1 MHLKWWLLDED
12 QKRHVWALYGRFTL
26 LSFISCC
33 AGATAW
39 GARMQELLFIVPAQ
53 ISESSVN
60 RQLPPSEL
68 MSMYMQGFRWA
79 AVYLVAYAIDFFCS
93 SIAKLLVLSR
103 MRDFAVPSAVTAQ
116 RRWTVCGRIVTALV
130 ILGNTAGLISN
141 IAAAAYREQLANIY
155 SDASAAF
162 AANNTALG
170 INLLVNS
177 LDTKFSEGT
186 NAASYQELLE
196 AIVLLI
202 IVAAF
207 IAVGGMGARLLN
219 SALRHLKNAQDS
231 NIMAGTAGA
240 QVKNLAV
247 AASAEG
253 RQLRRKILATCL
265 VAFVTFLLRAV
276 FSIIYASAN
285 KLQNTNCSYIHGTA
299 CSPCWNEYAYMQFFI
314 LFTPE
319 FQLTIVLL
327 STPLSLLVALWGMT
341 DVRALELMSSNR
353 QQLAILRVQQ

>member
-1 MHLKWWLLDED
+1 MYVKWWLLDED

-39 GARMQELLFIVPAQ
+39 GARMQELLFIIPAQ

-68 MSMYMQGFRWA
+68 LSMYMKGFRWA
-79 AVYLVAYAIDFFCS
+79 AIYLVAYAIDFFCS

-103 MRDFAVPSAVTAQ
+103 MRDFVVPSTVTAQ
-116 RRWTVCGRIVTALV
+116 RRWTVSSRIVTALV

-155 SDASAAF
+155 GDASAAF
-162 AANNTALG
+162 AANSTVLG
-170 INLLVNS
+170 INLVKS
-177 LDTKFSEGT
+177 SDTKFSEGT

-196 AIVLLI
+196 VIVLLI

-219 SALRHLKNAQDS
+219 SALRHLKNAEDA
-231 NIMAGTAGA
+231 NIKAGTAGTQA
-240 QVKNLAV
+240 KNLAV
-247 AASAEG
+247 AAGAAG

-285 KLQNTNCSYIHGTA
+285 KLQNTNCSNIRGTA
-299 CSPCWNEYAYMQFFI
+299 CAPCWNEYAYMQFFI

-319 FQLTIVLL
+319 FQQTIILL

-341 DVRALELMSSNR
+341 DVRALELMSSYR
-353 QQLAILRVQQ
+353 QQLSILRVQQ

>member
-1 MHLKWWLLDED
+1 MYVKWWLLDED

-33 AGATAW
+33 AGAIAW
-39 GARMQELLFIVPAQ
+39 GARMQEVLFIVPAQ

-68 MSMYMQGFRWA
+68 LSMYMQGFRWA
-79 AVYLVAYAIDFFCS
+79 AIYLVAYAIDFFCS

-103 MRDFAVPSAVTAQ
+103 MRDFVVPSTVTAQ
-116 RRWTVCGRIVTALV
+116 RRWTVSSRIVTALV

-155 SDASAAF
+155 GDASAAF
-162 AANNTALG
+162 AANSTVLG
-170 INLLVNS
+170 FNLVNS
-177 LDTKFSEGT
+177 LEAKFSEGT

-196 AIVLLI
+196 VIVLLI

-219 SALRHLKNAQDS
+219 SALRHLKNAEDS
-231 NIMAGTAGA
+231 NIMAGTAGTQA
-240 QVKNLAV
+240 KNLAV
-247 AASAEG
+247 AASVAG

-285 KLQNTNCSYIHGTA
+285 KLQNTNCSIYGTA
-299 CSPCWNEYAYMQFFI
+299 CAPCWNEYAYMQFFI

-319 FQLTIVLL
+319 FQQTIILL

-341 DVRALELMSSNR
+341 DVRALELMSSYR
-353 QQLAILRVQQ
+353 QQLSILRVQQ